1 MADISK
7 EVQELRDAVYGEEV
21 REGFISMA
29 EKVNTE
35 STAAKEAAVNMA
47 EMAAEA
53 VLKANT
59 AADRADAAVT
69 KAQKTAED
77 IQDAA
82 DRGDFSAT
90 VAVEGV
96 VTAEAGAQA
105 SVENIGTEKDARFR
119 FIIPKGDKGDKG
131 EDGTSINIKD
141 RLDSEQDL
149 PENGNK
155 GDAYIIQGEVY
166 VWDGMQWNN
175 IGMIQGPKGDPATI
189 RIGEVTSGESASV
202 ENVGTEKDVVLNLT
216 IPKGK
221 DGTSIGIG
229 EPEISV
235 DTGTGEPYA
244 EVTVSGPD
252 DAKVFSFA
260 FHNLK
265 GEPGAEGAIDENA
278 VVKFTAAAELG
289 NIQSGETLAVI
300 LGKLEKL
307 ISEMKD
313 IAFSG
318 KYSDLT
324 GAPEDVGDLTNNA
337 GYVTTDTWKANTA
350 DSEGYVASGKGQ
362 ADKVW
367 GTDGEGNPGWVDRVK
382 AEDLKNDFVSKSG
395 DTVTGTLK
403 AQTLVIGTAPS
414 TEIGAIWI
422 G

>member
-7 EVQELRDAVYGEEV
+7 EIRDFQDAVYGEEI
-21 REGFISMA
+21 RGSMVSLA

-47 EMAAEA
+47 EMAADA
-53 VLKANT
+53 VLNANT
-59 AADRADAAVT
+59 AADRADAAVS
-69 KAQKTAED
+69 KAQKAADD
-77 IQDAA
+77 IQEAA
-82 DRGDFSAT
+82 ERGDFSAT
-90 VAVEGV
+90 IAVESV
-96 VTAEAGAQA
+96 VTADAGGQA
-105 SVENIGTEKDARFR
+105 SVENIGTMKDARFR
-119 FIIPKGDKGDKG
+119 FTIPKGDKGDKG
-131 EDGTSINIKD
+131 EDGTSVNIKD

-155 GDAYIIQGEVY
+155 GDAYIIQGDIY
-166 VWDGMQWNN
+166 VWDGVQWNN

-189 RIGEVTSGESASV
+189 RIGEVTGGEAASV
-202 ENVGTEKDVVLNLT
+202 ENVGTERDAVLNFI
-216 IPKGK
+216 IPKGR
-221 DGTSIGIG
+221 DGTSVGLG

-252 DAKVFSFA
+252 EAKVFRFE

-307 ISEMKD
+307 ISEMKEV
-313 IAFSG
+313 AFSG

-367 GTDGEGNPGWVDRVK
+367 GTDAQGNPGWVDRVK

-395 DTVTGTLK
+395 DTVAGTLK
-403 AQTLVIGTAPS
+403 AQTMVIGTAPS

>member
-131 EDGTSINIKD
+131 EDGTSINIKE
-141 RLDSEQDL
+141 RLD
-149 PENGNK
+149 
-155 GDAYIIQGEVY
+155 
-166 VWDGMQWNN
+166 
-175 IGMIQGPKGDPATI
+175 
-189 RIGEVTSGESASV
+189 
-202 ENVGTEKDVVLNLT
+202 
-216 IPKGK
+216 
-221 DGTSIGIG
+221 
-229 EPEISV
+229 
-235 DTGTGEPYA
+235 
-244 EVTVSGPD
+244 
-252 DAKVFSFA
+252 
-260 FHNLK
+260 
-265 GEPGAEGAIDENA
+265 
-278 VVKFTAAAELG
+278 
-289 NIQSGETLAVI
+289 
-300 LGKLEKL
+300 
-307 ISEMKD
+307 
-313 IAFSG
+313 
-318 KYSDLT
+318 
-324 GAPEDVGDLTNNA
+324 
-337 GYVTTDTWKANTA
+337 
-350 DSEGYVASGKGQ
+350 
-362 ADKVW
+362 
-367 GTDGEGNPGWVDRVK
+367 
-382 AEDLKNDFVSKSG
+382 
-395 DTVTGTLK
+395 
-403 AQTLVIGTAPS
+403 
-414 TEIGAIWI
+414 
-422 G
+422 